1 MGEIGLRHNGGQL
14 QLNEPDDDAM
24 RRFVEAAKSA
34 HIRLLF
40 VDRKVA
46 ARNAESKQ
54 TRFSR
59 TAKDYF

>member
-1 MGEIGLRHNGGQL
+1 L

-40 VDRKVA
+40 VDRRLLREMPKANKADFSGQQKIIFQAVETGIAKVA
-46 ARNAESKQ
+46 
-54 TRFSR
+54 
-59 TAKDYF
+59 